1 MSFGYDCETD
11 NMLYNVFDT
20 VWADLHATRSQ
31 AVSIENMS
39 KTRIA
44 ITKNLLTAAAVGLRD
59 PTTLKFVALQGIVV
73 PEIQAEPPGP
83 AKNDAFVEGGLKTTL
98 PTQRWTDEN
107 PDRLRP
113 ATHGE

>member
-20 VWADLHATRSQ
+20 VWADLRAARSQ

-44 ITKNLLTAAAVGLRD
+44 ITTNLLTAAAVGLRD
-59 PTTLKFVALQGIVV
+59 PTTLKFVALQGIGV
-73 PEIQAEPPGP
+73 PWKWKSPRSL
-83 AKNDAFVEGGLKTTL
+83 AFEQDGWPL
-98 PTQRWTDEN
+98 PK
-107 PDRLRP
+107 
-113 ATHGE
+113 